1 MEVRVLLGV
10 FAKMQ
15 ISFLYS
21 HKIRMDMI
29 ENGKAKCRKE
39 NEYGFYTVG
48 KVYEIV
54 DGFITDDTG
63 DGYTNFGNVRKFFS
77 KVK

>member
-1 MEVRVLLGV
+1 
-10 FAKMQ
+10 
-15 ISFLYS
+15 
-21 HKIRMDMI
+21 MDMI